1 MQPPLS
7 QAAVATA
14 AGHLADVLEHAIEH
28 GPGQRALVVWDV
40 GSALAVTLAE
50 AYRRC
55 LPGAAFL
62 QFDTTEPEAVRYA
75 FEAYGAGDL
84 VVLIQSTSFRLGAFR
99 IRLELFR
106 RGLKVVEHPHLA
118 RMPGGE
124 GLIYIDAL
132 AYDRAYFRGTGRALQ
147 ERITRAGHGVV
158 ESGGAVEANRSG
170 VSAGSA
176 NEADADDVESN
187 SGSSN
192 LGNSDPV
199 NNASNSNDSARL
211 IYPAGFEPAKVNIG
225 DYTGMRNVG
234 GQFPIG
240 EVFTESADLEAV
252 HGRVRITHFGDTT
265 FSVNRPAQPITLVVE
280 RGRVVRAL
288 DATPEFERVLAEI
301 RAEEGEVWLRELGF
315 GLNRAL
321 TAERTVTDIGTYER
335 MCGVH
340 LSLGAKHA
348 TYNKP
353 QIRKKTARFHVDVF
367 AQTERVLL
375 DGDVVFRDGAWV
387 V

>member
-1 MQPPLS
+1 MQTPPSTLS
-7 QAAVATA
+7 EAAVATA
-14 AGHLADVLEHAIEH
+14 AGHLEGVLEHAVEH
-28 GPGQRALVVWDV
+28 GPGQRALVVWDA
-40 GSALAVTLAE
+40 GSALAVTLAA

-55 LPGAAFL
+55 LPAAAFL
-62 QFDTTEPEAVRYA
+62 QFDGVEPEAVRDA
-75 FEAYGAGDL
+75 FEEYGAGDL

-118 RMPGGE
+118 RMPGDE

-132 AYDRAYFRGTGRALQ
+132 AYDRAYYRGAGRALQ
-147 ERITRAGHGVV
+147 ERITRAGRGVV
-158 ESGGAVEANRSG
+158 ESGRSLP
-170 VSAGSA
+170 AGG
-176 NEADADDVESN
+176 DDTD
-187 SGSSN
+187 
-192 LGNSDPV
+192 L
-199 NNASNSNDSARL
+199 L

-265 FSVNRPAQPITLVVE
+265 FSVNRPAHPITLVVE
-280 RGRVVRAL
+280 RGRVVAAL
-288 DATPEFERVLAEI
+288 DSTPEFDRVLAEI
-301 RAEEGEVWLRELGF
+301 REAEGEVWLRELGF
-315 GLNRAL
+315 GLNRAMSQ
-321 TAERTVTDIGTYER
+321 ERTVTDIGTYER

-367 AQTERVLL
+367 AQAERVLL
-375 DGDVVFRDGAWV
+375 DEDVVFEDGAWV